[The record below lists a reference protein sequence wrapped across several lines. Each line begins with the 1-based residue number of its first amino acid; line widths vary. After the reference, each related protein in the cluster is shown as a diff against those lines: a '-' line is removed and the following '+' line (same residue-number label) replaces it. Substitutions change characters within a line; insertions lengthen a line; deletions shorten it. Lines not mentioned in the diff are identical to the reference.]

1 MQGGAEKTSDQDCK
15 VVRKAM
21 ERKKK
26 YLLEYSCILPPD
38 VSTKIQSLD
47 GNVHVRAFAETDS
60 LARLNDSA
68 ITKNYGRRY
77 RDIVIASSNSHCAVD
92 RRAQTQC
99 FANYCVEE
107 RKPVNGFCVCRCRI
121 A

>member
-1 MQGGAEKTSDQDCK
+1 MGQRRPAIRTARLSGKRCNE
-15 VVRKAM
+15 
-21 ERKKK
+21 KKK

-60 LARLNDSA
+60 LARLNDST